1 MAAIKPYYIV
11 KRTINGKKSLYAQF
25 RDSEGKLGSLLSVS
39 NLSHKVGYPRTVQIT
54 KLREAD
60 RVCTLALERGIVK
73 LKSSSPIFSQY
84 ILDYWDYDG
93 HRIRRK
99 NKLKPNSIG
108 KNYAYTMTVCFKNH
122 AMPLLPANLTLDNV
136 TSAHLRKVLNTVT
149 DDGVLANATIA
160 KVMKSM
166 TTPLREAYKK
176 ELINRD
182 PTRTLDPIDER
193 GKEKGILT
201 PGEFSSLLTWMGNN
215 SAQHVLLATVLAAAT
230 GMRMGE
236 IRALRTDD
244 IELINQN
251 DAIIKIDESYSDLDK
266 FKTPKAKKTRQTPC
280 PRKVADALLDLASK
294 NANGGNLVFWAVS
307 SDQKDVPVSPNYIR
321 DGFYK
326 ALEGIGITED
336 IRRIRNITFHSLR
349 HYFIT
354 RAGALLG
361 IHSDTL
367 RRTVGH
373 ESLAMT
379 EHYTHMDYDSLR
391 LVAQASREIIGDQ

>member
-1 MAAIKPYYIV
+1 MATAKPYYIV
-11 KRTINGKKSLYAQF
+11 KRSINGKKSLYAQF
-25 RDSEGKLGSLLSVS
+25 RDSEGKLGSLLSVT
-39 NLSHKVGYPRTVQIT
+39 NLAHKVGYLKSMEVT
-54 KLREAD
+54 KKREAE
-60 RVCTLALERGIVK
+60 RVCTLAIERGLVK
-73 LKSSSPIFSQY
+73 KKSCSPNFSQY
-84 ILDYWDYDG
+84 VIDYWDFNG
-93 HRIRRK
+93 PRIQRK

-108 KNYAYTMTVCFKNH
+108 RNHASTMTICFKNH
-122 AMPLLPANLTLDNV
+122 AQPLIPDGLTLENV
-136 TSAHLRKVLNTVT
+136 TSTHLRKILNTLT
-149 DDGVLANATIA
+149 DTGTLANATIA

-176 ELINRD
+176 EIIQKD
-182 PTRTLDPIDER
+182 PTRTLDPIDET

-201 PGEFSSLLTWMGNN
+201 SKEFSDLLVWMRDN
-215 SAQHVLLATVLAAAT
+215 SPQHILLATVLAAAT

-236 IRALRTDD
+236 IRALRSDD
-244 IELINQN
+244 IEIVNEH
-251 DAIIKIDESYSDLDK
+251 DALIKIDESYSDLDK

-280 PRKVADALLDLASK
+280 PLKVAQALLDLSRK
-294 NANGGNLVFWAVS
+294 NPNEGNLVFWAVS
-307 SDQKDVPVSPNYIR
+307 NGKKDLPVSPNYIS

-326 ALEGIGITED
+326 GLKGIGIDESN
-336 IRRIRNITFHSLR
+336 RRSRNITFHSLR

-379 EHYTHMDYDSLR
+379 DLYTHMDYDSLKV
-391 LVAQASREIIGDQ
+391 VADASRKIIGE